1 MIHKNFEIH
10 NVAEIYDTDDGSVS
24 WKRFPSSVHSQ
35 LESKLA
41 DNVVLGST
49 GVELRFV
56 IKGESATVRMS
67 TLVDNP
73 KSFSTFHVYRG
84 GIQGGWDDHE
94 VHRHVTGEIQD
105 FVIKRSSNIET
116 LKEMSSRLGYDWD
129 PEVVRIIFDRGKFKI
144 YDVIGD
150 VVPPRPDQCPKKTL
164 LAYGSSITHGSNSID
179 ASHAWVSVVAHN
191 LNLDARNLG
200 MAGSCMLEPAVAEY
214 IASEGEAGKWDL
226 ATLEIGINVLKWDD
240 EKITSRVTNL
250 LRQVAGRNKDK
261 PIFVISPFYNC
272 RDDFNEEKHAGGE
285 RWRKRVGEIVAEL
298 NYPNVTYING
308 LDVLGDMSY
317 MSADEIHPNIY
328 GVQRIAD
335 VLTEKIREVITQR
348 NIL

>member
-1 MIHKNFEIH
+1 MIYKNFEIH
-10 NVAEIYDTDDGSVS
+10 NIAELIRHDDGSIS
-24 WKRFPSSVHSQ
+24 WKRVPSNVHAELEGRQIDSV
-35 LESKLA
+35 
-41 DNVVLGST
+41 VYGST

-94 VHRHVTGEIQD
+94 VHKHVTGEVQD
-105 FVIKRSSNIET
+105 FVITRSPNTER
-116 LKEMSSRLGYDWD
+116 LREMSGRMGYDWD
-129 PEVVRIIFDRGKFKI
+129 PEVVRVIFDRGRYKI

-150 VVPPRPDQCPKKTL
+150 ILPPSPEQCPKKTL
-164 LAYGSSITHGSNSID
+164 MAYGSSITHGSNSID

-191 LNLDARNLG
+191 LKVDARNLG

-214 IASEGEAGKWDL
+214 IASEGEKGKWDL
-226 ATLEIGINVLKWDD
+226 ATLEIGINVLSWND
-240 EKITSRVTNL
+240 EMIISRTENL
-250 LRQVAGRNKDK
+250 LRQVAGRNQGK

-272 RDDFNEEKHAGGE
+272 GDDFNKEKRAGGE
-285 RWRKRVGEIVAEL
+285 RWRRLVGEIVAKL

-308 LDVLGDMSY
+308 LDVIGDMSY

-328 GVQRIAD
+328 GVQKIAD
-335 VLTEKIREVITQR
+335 VLTEKIKFTIKESA
-348 NIL
+348 L

>member
-1 MIHKNFEIH
+1 MICKNFEIH
-10 NVAEIYDTDDGSVS
+10 NVAELYGTDGGSVS
-24 WKRFPSSVHSQ
+24 WKRFPSSVHSA
-35 LESKLA
+35 LESSNP

-94 VHRHVTGEIQD
+94 VHRHVTGEVQD

-116 LKEMSSRLGYDWD
+116 LKEMSSRLGYEWD

-144 YDVIGD
+144 YDIIGD
-150 VVPPRPDQCPKKTL
+150 VVPPSPEQCPKKTL

-179 ASHAWVSVVAHN
+179 ASHSWVSVLSHN
-191 LNLDARNLG
+191 LKVDARNLG
-200 MAGSCMLEPAVAEY
+200 MAGSCMLEPEMAEY
-214 IASEGEAGKWDL
+214 IASEGEKGRWDL
-226 ATLEIGINVLKWDD
+226 ATLELGINVLSWND
-240 EKITSRVTNL
+240 EKITDRVTNL
-250 LRQVAGRNKDK
+250 LRQIAGRNQDK
-261 PIFVISPFYNC
+261 PIFVISPFYHC
-272 RDDFNEEKHAGGE
+272 RDDFDKEKHVCSE

-308 LDVLGDMSY
+308 IDVLGDMSY

-335 VLTEKIREVITQR
+335 VLTDKIRATLDDQKI
-348 NIL
+348 